1 MSNAPNGKVK
11 LKRESDKSTEVLPP
25 VEEQLILRVGDPQ
38 LAATLKQ
45 IVKDREALDDLSLVF
60 NDPRKGA
67 LRWKDALYPLTLVDL
82 PCIIESH
89 KTWDNRQL
97 YKIADIS
104 QMLVVESKNSSHA
117 YVPREKADEF
127 VWPHGISAPLLH
139 VRKRRFRK
147 RISKR
152 AIENVEREVE
162 RLLQAD
168 EEAEDVTYEEVIETQ
183 DEVGNA
189 ENNGEDGQDEER
201 VVDDEG
207 FDSDDLVAAIEDE
220 LDEDGNEDGGD
231 DEEMEEEDDD
241 EALEEEEKPAGGAS
255 DDEGSDDEDEGEDE
269 EMRELKEEIA
279 ELEETI
285 AEKHQNLQ
293 EQTNPIMRNRFEMIV
308 RKLNEELS
316 KKKAALAALFPS

>member
-60 NDPRKGA
+60 NDARKGA
-67 LRWKDALYPLTLVDL
+67 LRWKDARYPMTLVDL

-168 EEAEDVTYEEVIETQ
+168 EEAEDVTYEEVLETQ
-183 DEVGNA
+183 DEGGNA
-189 ENNGEDGQDEER
+189 ENNEDGQDEER

-241 EALEEEEKPAGGAS
+241 EALEDEEKPAGGAS

-269 EMRELKEEIA
+269 EVRELKEEIA